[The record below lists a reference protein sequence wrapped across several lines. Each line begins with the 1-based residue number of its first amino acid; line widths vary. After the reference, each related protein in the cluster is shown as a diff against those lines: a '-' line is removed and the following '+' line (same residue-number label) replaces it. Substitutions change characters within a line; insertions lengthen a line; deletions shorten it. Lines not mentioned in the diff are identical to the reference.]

1 MVQGGDEVSRT
12 QNGNNNAY
20 CQDNEIT
27 WLDWHWDNRKK
38 NLLKYVTRLIAFRHE
53 HPVFQ
58 RRNFFQGRPIRGS
71 NIKDIMWLR
80 ADGQEMSDEDW
91 NSSWIRCFGIFL
103 SGEIPGEV
111 NEQGL
116 PFRDDSML
124 MIFNSH
130 FERIA
135 FIVPDHLPHSTWN
148 LEFDTHR
155 PEIEK
160 PENYKSGDSLN
171 IWGHS
176 LVLLSCPCHSKPAA
190 ATPESE

>member
-38 NLLKYVTRLIAFRHE
+38 NLLKYTTRLIAFRHE

-80 ADGQEMSDEDW
+80 ADGREMTDEDW

-111 NEQGL
+111 DDQGM
-116 PFRDDSML
+116 PFQDDSMVL
-124 MIFNSH
+124 VLNSH

-135 FIVPDHLPHSTWN
+135 FIVPDFLPHSTWN

-155 PEIEK
+155 LEIEK
-160 PENYKSGDSLN
+160 PETYKSGDSVN
-171 IWGHS
+171 IWGRS
-176 LVLLSCPCHSKPAA
+176 LVLLSCPCKSKPGARSL
-190 ATPESE
+190 ESE